1 MAANSRNK
9 SPLFL
14 GCSSKIAIFCLLML
28 LSAGIGWLIGKQ
40 WVKQSNQPQVVKPVF
55 APEDNNFNDATDQV
69 WQRKAEIRKR
79 RLELGVDSLFFKNLV
94 DELFNLR
101 YGDLKEEKQKQE
113 QRDILAEETLDRLN
127 WIDSST
133 REEFGSYDSQQR
145 QEWREKVNQLRLSG
159 KVLNLLTDTAFFQLF
174 PELTERPNFDGGLGQ
189 VWSGLAWNQL
199 QSLQSGLSY
208 QAIESLFTGGEE
220 IIEGI
225 LSEGQ
230 GKAYAI
236 KLHSGDQLNLNLE
249 AEGEVLLYFYSP
261 SGNVTLLDKSS
272 DRQWSGQLP
281 EEGFYE
287 LVILPQSSTPVNF
300 RLQLKVSQ

>member
-40 WVKQSNQPQVVKPVF
+40 WVKHSNQPQTVKPVF
-55 APEDNNFNDATDQV
+55 ATEENNFNSATDRA

-79 RLELGVDSLFFKNLV
+79 RLELGIDSQFFKNLV
-94 DELFNLR
+94 NELFNLR

-113 QRDILAEETLDRLN
+113 QRDILAEETLDRLDRL
-127 WIDSST
+127 DSGT
-133 REEFGSYDSQQR
+133 REGLGSYDEQQR
-145 QEWREKVNQLRLSG
+145 QKWREKVNQLRLSSR
-159 KVLNLLTDTAFFQLF
+159 VLNLLADNAFFQLF
-174 PELTERPNFDGGLGQ
+174 PELTERPNFDSSLGQ
-189 VWSGLAWNQL
+189 LWSGLAWNQL

-208 QAIESLFTGGEE
+208 QAIESLDAGGEE

-230 GKAYAI
+230 GKAYAL
-236 KLHSGDQLNLNLE
+236 KLRSSDRLDLNLE
-249 AEGEVLLYFYSP
+249 AEGEVFIYFYSP
-261 SGNVTLLDKSS
+261 SGNITLLDKSS

-281 EEGFYE
+281 EDGFYE
-287 LVILPQSSTPVNF
+287 LVIVPQSSIPVNF
-300 RLQLKVSQ
+300 RLQLKATQ

>member
-1 MAANSRNK
+1 
-9 SPLFL
+9 
-14 GCSSKIAIFCLLML
+14 ML

-40 WVKQSNQPQVVKPVF
+40 WVKHSNQPQAVKPVF
-55 APEDNNFNDATDQV
+55 ATEDNNFNTATDRV

-79 RLELGVDSLFFKNLV
+79 RLELGIDSQFFKNLV

-101 YGDLKEEKQKQE
+101 YGDLKEEKEKQE
-113 QRDILAEETLDRLN
+113 QRDILAEETLDRLERLY
-127 WIDSST
+127 SST
-133 REEFGSYDSQQR
+133 REGLGSYDGQKR
-145 QEWREKVNQLRLSG
+145 QEWREKVNELRLSG

-208 QAIESLFTGGEE
+208 QAIESLFAGGEE

-287 LVILPQSSTPVNF
+287 LVILPQSSTLVNF